1 MTSFVIDTNV
11 GVVANEG
18 HPEASP
24 ECVTA
29 CTNFLEGIV
38 KGEALVV
45 IDTEWE
51 ILEEY
56 LRYMSSSG
64 QPGPG
69 DAFLKWLLNNLANP
83 ERCEQVWI
91 DHVIDPENDRV
102 YEQFP
107 DDPELAAFDRS
118 DRKFAAVA
126 LASSQ
131 MPLIANAVDSDWWK
145 FREALE
151 RVGVR
156 IEFLCGD
163 QVARWGGPTNRAQRR
178 SSHQGS

>member
-29 CTNFLEGIV
+29 CTNFLEDIV
-38 KGEALVV
+38 NGEALVV
-45 IDTEWE
+45 IDAGWE

-83 ERCEQVWI
+83 DRCEQVWI
-91 DHVIDPENDRV
+91 DDVIDPQDHRV
-102 YEQFP
+102 YDQFP
-107 DDPELAAFDRS
+107 DDPDLATFDRS
-118 DRKFAAVA
+118 DRKFVAVA
-126 LASSQ
+126 LESPRRPA
-131 MPLIANAVDSDWWK
+131 IANAVDSDWWN

-156 IEFLCGD
+156 VELLCGD
-163 QVARWGGPTNRAQRR
+163 QVAKWA
-178 SSHQGS
+178 SMESA